1 MRNLANSAKHLLPMQ
16 APVLVKSDGTQMQL
30 DSSDFYKRLGDFS
43 GSFQSKVTIQYKG
56 ILDTSVLSKHSHEDE
71 HSPSTPL
78 TAEFPREQQA
88 IEALDVPAEHCK
100 HNSVRMGGVFG
111 SLARG
116 SEHSVSELS
125 SADADAIAAL
135 QALGCAESD
144 IVSPISEAGVNSRH
158 GAARGRAVTRACPCC
173 TGRIS
178 IACKLCNLC
187 GYTFRGGKEGGTPCT
202 GPPYRNTSGLMLRP
216 TLSPELAL
224 SAVSAHTCIC

>member
-30 DSSDFYKRLGDFS
+30 DSSDFHKRLGDFS

-88 IEALDVPAEHCK
+88 IEALDVPAENCK

-158 GAARGRAVTRACPCC
+158 GAARGRAVTRACPSC

-187 GYTFRGGKEGGTPCT
+187 GHTFRGGKERGTPCT
-202 GPPYRNTSGLMLRP
+202 GPPYTNTSGLMLRP

-224 SAVSAHTCIC
+224 SAVSAHTCTC